1 MDLQQMKADEVR
13 EKLLT
18 VMERKNHWAWPYFAE
33 GKVPLPR
40 LLAHFQ
46 QEWAVYVR
54 DFPVFLARILGHGPP
69 DSVRSALASNL
80 YEEQTGGISGTSA
93 HPDLF
98 IKMMGGCGF
107 EPAAFES
114 VVLLPAAQRYRDF
127 LDRVSWNKPWVVGA
141 AVLTLFVEGSARE
154 REELRAPP
162 NDITPEQLEDVVA
175 KHPLVRFH
183 DVDPSSMDLVRA
195 HQLVE
200 GGHRR
205 DAWQMMLENASND
218 TNSLVFLAMEDA
230 LGLWLAYRDEVAAAC
245 GLSRE

>member
-1 MDLQQMKADEVR
+1 MKADEVR

-18 VMERKNHWAWPYFAE
+18 VMDRKHHWAWPYFAE

-46 QEWAVYVR
+46 QEWEVYVR
-54 DFPVFLARILGHGPP
+54 DFPVFLARILGQGPP
-69 DSVRSALASNL
+69 DPVRSALASNL

-93 HPDLF
+93 HPEMFL
-98 IKMMGGCGF
+98 KMMEGCRF
-107 EPAAFES
+107 EAAAFEG
-114 VVLLPAAQRYRDF
+114 VALPPAAKQYRDF

-154 REELRAPP
+154 REELQAPP
-162 NDITPEQLEDVVA
+162 SDITPEELEAVVA
-175 KHPLVRFH
+175 RHPLVRFH
-183 DVDPSSMDLVRA
+183 EVDPSWMDLVRA

-205 DAWQMMLENASND
+205 DAWEMVLENASNE
-218 TNSLVFLAMEDA
+218 TNSLVLQAMEDA
-230 LGLWLAYRDEVAAAC
+230 LGHWLVYRDEVAAAC